1 MSDRQPRT
9 GGSTTSTSSSRTSPG
24 RWTSTELRSAS
35 RTPDPDPG
43 SRSCGRQAPGD
54 LLGLQPS
61 GGELDRLADKAA
73 DARRQRRRRP
83 HRVRR
88 RDAGDARPARPA
100 GAGARRLPPVAHRE
114 RAGRSRA
121 RSSPIPM
128 GMSSSSA
135 DPLGAGATPVPAP
148 PAGADLVSPVHL
160 VCQWYDR
167 MNRGDV
173 AGAVAALAPG
183 RRVDRGGAQPVR
195 VAGARRSSGRPRSPR
210 PSGRGSLGD
219 WGELRVVPEEVL
231 AAGNVVVVLGR
242 YVGVHARSGAPLDA
256 QVVHVWDVVDGKIAR
271 YRGFADTWALHEAT
285 GAGSAGAV
293 SPWGRGPPT
302 RR

>member
-1 MSDRQPRT
+1 
-9 GGSTTSTSSSRTSPG
+9 
-24 RWTSTELRSAS
+24 
-35 RTPDPDPG
+35 
-43 SRSCGRQAPGD
+43 
-54 LLGLQPS
+54 
-61 GGELDRLADKAA
+61 
-73 DARRQRRRRP
+73 
-83 HRVRR
+83 
-88 RDAGDARPARPA
+88 
-100 GAGARRLPPVAHRE
+100 
-114 RAGRSRA
+114 
-121 RSSPIPM
+121 M

-135 DPLGAGATPVPAP
+135 DPLGVGATPVPAP

-173 AGAVAALAPG
+173 AGAVAALHPDVEWIEAEHSPYGWPG
-183 RRVDRGGAQPVR
+183 PPLVGSA
-195 VAGARRSSGRPRSPR
+195 AIAEAIWSKLAR
-210 PSGRGSLGD
+210 D

-302 RR
+302 RC